1 MHPGSKM
8 QPVYQ
13 LNPTRLL
20 PGDVILE
27 RGDSL
32 YSRVIRLS
40 DRGRFSHV
48 ILYLG
53 ANFIVEAVEEGVRIM
68 QALRVITADPRGYQV
83 LRHPEIENLRWKTNE
98 IMSFVEQKLFVSMLS
113 ELNKPYSWRGI
124 LGTKLPFFRKRAHE
138 HFCSQL
144 VAEAFQRIGFPL
156 CAADVPMDRIT
167 PKFFETDACVLRKV
181 EGCFV
186 KLPGSEWLKPFAK
199 DRYKVLKSSSLPIL
213 ELGSQIARDAVK
225 VFGPR
230 IDAAARKIERQEA
243 IGSLQDLYRVL
254 YIPDLPDG
262 DRIADELTAWME
274 LRYPSR
280 SIREHAAATRSSFE
294 HIARGG
300 DRELLATA
308 IKTLQVDIDSI
319 QRVLPV
325 LERRLSPVNTAPAPL
340 KVRSIHRWLDKKL
353 EESIAFERELLA
365 WRMAFVE
372 RFEAADALRQPGE

>member
-1 MHPGSKM
+1 MHQGSKV
-8 QPVYQ
+8 QRVYQ
-13 LNPTRLL
+13 LDPTRLL

-68 QALRVITADPRGYQV
+68 QALRIITADPRGYQV
-83 LRHPEIENLRWKTNE
+83 LRHPEIENLRGKTNE

-124 LGTKLPFFRKRAHE
+124 LGTKLPFFHKRAHE

-156 CAADVPMDRIT
+156 CAADVPMGRIT

-186 KLPGSEWLKPFAK
+186 KLPDSEWLKPFAK
-199 DRYKVLKSSSLPIL
+199 DRYKVLKSSALPIL

-230 IDAAARKIERQEA
+230 IDTAARKIERQEA

-262 DRIADELTAWME
+262 DRIADDLTAWME

-280 SIREHAAATRSSFE
+280 SIREHAAATRGSFE

-325 LERRLSPVNTAPAPL
+325 LERRLSPVNTVPAPL